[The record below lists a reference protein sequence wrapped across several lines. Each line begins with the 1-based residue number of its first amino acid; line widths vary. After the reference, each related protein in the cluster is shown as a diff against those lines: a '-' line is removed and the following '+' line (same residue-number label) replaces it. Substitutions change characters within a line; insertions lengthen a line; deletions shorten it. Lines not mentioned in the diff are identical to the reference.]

1 MKLSV
6 IVSLYETFGN
16 HYNKFQY
23 IGLRRA
29 NTNFYSF
36 SFNESK
42 KKKKFFFGF
51 FSERMRM
58 KIEKQPFFLKKTS
71 ILFTIN

>member
-6 IVSLYETFGN
+6 IVNLYETFGN
-16 HYNKFQY
+16 HNNKFQY

-29 NTNFYSF
+29 NTNFYFF

-42 KKKKFFFGF
+42 KKKKFFGF